1 MARQMD
7 PRRPTHSSTRLPR
20 GNPYAWIR
28 PRPRARG
35 PWLWPPHRTIPLSTP
50 RRTLARWA
58 HYRHLG
64 TGRNRPWQADL
75 PTPPHWADRAAF
87 QLLDTHHIKESAARD
102 ALEEALTTFTAAS
115 TDTSTPLATNDEQRL
130 RELGETLR
138 ARGDMSDRK
147 VRRIEADART
157 FVADSGN
164 TRMRNL
170 VRLPHTHT
178 ASGAR
183 QQGMHA
189 PWHTT
194 LAWWRWW
201 ACSRCSPT
209 HRSAQAQRFPPFSWA
224 WPLSP

>member
-7 PRRPTHSSTRLPR
+7 PRRPTHSLATSHFPFLTRS
-20 GNPYAWIR
+20 
-28 PRPRARG
+28 
-35 PWLWPPHRTIPLSTP
+35 LSEGITMASH
-50 RRTLARWA
+50 RTLAQVIKEFSA
-58 HYRHLG
+58 ISG
-64 TGRNRPWQADL
+64 SQAD
-75 PTPPHWADRAAF
+75 TNWAGRAAF

-164 TRMRNL
+164 TLSEEFGTPTAYAHRFGSSATRHARTVAYNIGMVAL
-170 VRLPHTHT
+170 VGVLSLLTHT
-178 ASGAR
+178 PIGTSSTFSTVLM
-183 QQGMHA
+183 GMA
-189 PWHTT
+189 IIAVIQ
-194 LAWWRWW
+194 LGVSIVRWW
-201 ACSRCSPT
+201 KAR
-209 HRSAQAQRFPPFSWA
+209 HH
-224 WPLSP
+224 L

>member
-7 PRRPTHSSTRLPR
+7 PRRPTHSLATSHFPFLTRS
-20 GNPYAWIR
+20 
-28 PRPRARG
+28 
-35 PWLWPPHRTIPLSTP
+35 LSEGITMASH
-50 RRTLARWA
+50 RTLAQVIKEFSA
-58 HYRHLG
+58 ISG
-64 TGRNRPWQADL
+64 SQAD
-75 PTPPHWADRAAF
+75 TNWAGRAAF

-115 TDTSTPLATNDEQRL
+115 TDTSTPLATNDEQWL

-164 TRMRNL
+164 TLMRNL

-209 HRSAQAQRFPPFSWA
+209 HRSARAQRFPPFSWA